1 MLYTKPLGKKC
12 VPSSLTRNY
21 VFFNDKCCSATV
33 QRAPSN
39 KHTVKRERM
48 TQKGI
53 LSMGTPC
60 EDRLQRRFLE
70 FFSNDD
76 AVSRVRHDYFKTAT
90 FHTKQTFLQRSYFPR
105 VTNSTQQLLSWSSS
119 YFFRKLTSSQ
129 QLFFENSYLFW
140 AKILRTSNFL
150 WICSYLGQPAFQRTV
165 TI

>member
-90 FHTKQTFLQRSYFPR
+90 FHKKQTFLQRSYFPR
-105 VTNSTQQLLSWSSS
+105 VTNSTQQLLSWSS
-119 YFFRKLTSSQ
+119 YFFRAATFS
-129 QLFFENSYLFW
+129 ENSLLLSSYFL
-140 AKILRTSNFL
+140 KIATYFERKF
-150 WICSYLGQPAFQRTV
+150 YGPATFCE
-165 TI
+165 

>member
-90 FHTKQTFLQRSYFPR
+90 FHKKQTFLRRSYFPR
-105 VTNSTQQLLSWSSS
+105 VTNSTQQLLSWSS
-119 YFFRKLTSSQ
+119 YFFRAATFS
-129 QLFFENSYLFW
+129 ENSLLLSSYFL
-140 AKILRTSNFL
+140 KIATYFERKFYGTATFCEYVV
-150 WICSYLGQPAFQRTV
+150 I
-165 TI
+165 

>member
-90 FHTKQTFLQRSYFPR
+90 FHKKQTFLRRSYFPR
-105 VTNSTQQLLSWSSS
+105 VTNSTQQLLSWSS
-119 YFFRKLTSSQ
+119 YFFRAATFSENSLLLTSYF
-129 QLFFENSYLFW
+129 LKIATYFERKFYGPGTFCEYVV
-140 AKILRTSNFL
+140 I
-150 WICSYLGQPAFQRTV
+150 
-165 TI
+165 

>member
-48 TQKGI
+48 AQKGI

-90 FHTKQTFLQRSYFPR
+90 FHKKQTFLQRSYFPR
-105 VTNSTQQLLSWSSS
+105 VTNSTQQLLSWSS
-119 YFFRKLTSSQ
+119 YFFRAATFS
-129 QLFFENSYLFW
+129 ENSLLLSSYFL
-140 AKILRTSNFL
+140 KIATYFERKF
-150 WICSYLGQPAFQRTV
+150 YGPATFCEYV
-165 TI
+165 VI

>member
-12 VPSSLTRNY
+12 VPSSLTRNC

-60 EDRLQRRFLE
+60 EDCLQRRFLE

-90 FHTKQTFLQRSYFPR
+90 FHKKQTFLQRSYFPR
-105 VTNSTQQLLSWSSS
+105 VTNSTQQLLSWSS
-119 YFFRKLTSSQ
+119 YFFRAATFS
-129 QLFFENSYLFW
+129 ENSLLLSSYFL
-140 AKILRTSNFL
+140 KIATYFERKF
-150 WICSYLGQPAFQRTV
+150 YGPATFSEYV
-165 TI
+165 VI

>member
-21 VFFNDKCCSATV
+21 VFFNDKCCSAAV

-90 FHTKQTFLQRSYFPR
+90 FHKKQTFLRRSYFPR
-105 VTNSTQQLLSWSSS
+105 VTNSTQQLLSWSS
-119 YFFRKLTSSQ
+119 YFFRAATFS
-129 QLFFENSYLFW
+129 ENSLLLSSYFL
-140 AKILRTSNFL
+140 KIATYFERKFYGTATFCEYVV
-150 WICSYLGQPAFQRTV
+150 I
-165 TI
+165 